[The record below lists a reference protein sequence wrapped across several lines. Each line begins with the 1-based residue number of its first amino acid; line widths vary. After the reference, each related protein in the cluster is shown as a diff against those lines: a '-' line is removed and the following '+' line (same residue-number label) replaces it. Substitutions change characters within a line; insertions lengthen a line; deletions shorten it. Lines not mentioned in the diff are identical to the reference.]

1 MSAIIRDDILPGSN
15 NRMVTR
21 AAHAFEY
28 LLTLGTV
35 GDNLSDFL
43 ILSRSETEEEAIRR
57 HDDALVWI
65 TDLTFEELDEIAKE
79 SLGDQSLSHAMRTKR
94 ALITSYRRFLLQKE
108 DRERAAREQ
117 ARAHL
122 QTLPTFGMF

>member
-1 MSAIIRDDILPGSN
+1 MSTIIRDDILPQNS
-15 NRMVTR
+15 RMVTR
-21 AAHAFEY
+21 AALAKEY

-35 GDNLSDFL
+35 GENLSDFL
-43 ILSRSETEEEAIRR
+43 ILSRSETEEDAIRR

-94 ALITSYRRFLLQKE
+94 ALITSYRRFLFDK
-108 DRERAAREQ
+108 DARERAAQEQ
-117 ARAHL
+117 ARAQL
-122 QTLPTFGMF
+122 QSLPTFGMF